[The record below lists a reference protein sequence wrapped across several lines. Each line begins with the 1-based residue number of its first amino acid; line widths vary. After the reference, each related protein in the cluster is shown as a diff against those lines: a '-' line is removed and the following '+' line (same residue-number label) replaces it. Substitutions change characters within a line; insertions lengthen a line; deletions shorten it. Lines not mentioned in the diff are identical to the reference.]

1 MKREKTSDHKQV
13 KKKSSKYFLKI
24 TSNALS
30 AYIFEINTKNNND
43 ILIALMAVIILSM
56 VGWYSTESIC
66 VKQMDC
72 NWCAVYPCDFFW
84 WPIRLFTQW
93 KHVKTSAFKQV
104 VTAKRYCLEIQAV
117 NTFFSCFGQRLC
129 MALLQKEIN
138 KIAEFI

>member
-1 MKREKTSDHKQV
+1 
-13 KKKSSKYFLKI
+13 
-24 TSNALS
+24 
-30 AYIFEINTKNNND
+30 
-43 ILIALMAVIILSM
+43 MAVIILSM
-56 VGWYSTESIC
+56 MGWYSTESIC

-117 NTFFSCFGQRLC
+117 NAFFSCFGQRLC

-138 KIAEFI
+138 KIAEFILCIITPWNVMILHFQIILIPSDIKYLNCYIQSRLFYEIFYCL